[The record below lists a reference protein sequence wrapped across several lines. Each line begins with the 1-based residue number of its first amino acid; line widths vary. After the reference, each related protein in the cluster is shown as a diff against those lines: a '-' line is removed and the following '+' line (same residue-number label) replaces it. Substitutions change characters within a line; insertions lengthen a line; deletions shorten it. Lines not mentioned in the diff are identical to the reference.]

1 MSTTRQLFLQHLAQT
16 SDFPMGLEIVRGEG
30 NYLIDVNGKKYLDL
44 ISGIA
49 VSNLGHS
56 NPAIVNAVVEQAKT
70 NMHAMVYGEY
80 VLGPQVNL
88 ATKLTSLLPSNLSS
102 VYFVNSGSE
111 AVEGALKLAK
121 RFTGKS
127 RIISFNNSYHGS
139 THGAL
144 SLGGNEEMRN
154 AFRPLLPEIMRIDYN
169 NFDALKSINESTAA
183 VIIEPIQAE
192 AGMILPVNNYL
203 EKVRELCT
211 KHKALLIFDEIQTGF
226 GRTGKLFAFE
236 KYNVI
241 PDVLLLGKAFGG
253 GMPLGAFISSNEIMG
268 TLKNDP
274 VLGHITTFGG
284 HPVSC
289 AASLAA
295 LTILTDTKIV
305 ETVYEKGKLLTSLL
319 LANKK
324 IIEVRGTGLMFALQ
338 LNDFD
343 QVQTVIKQCLE
354 KGIILDWFLYN
365 NSSIRIAPPLT
376 ITNEEIEMVCKTLNL
391 III

>member
-1 MSTTRQLFLQHLAQT
+1 MSTTRQLFLKHIAQT
-16 SDFPMGLEIVRGEG
+16 SDFPMGLEIARGEG

-56 NPAIVNAVVEQAKT
+56 NPAIVNAVIEQAKS
-70 NMHAMVYGEY
+70 NMHTMVYGEY

-88 ATKLTSLLPSNLSS
+88 ATKLTSLLPSNLSA

-121 RFTGKS
+121 RYTGRSK
-127 RIISFNNSYHGS
+127 IISFKNSYHGS

-144 SLGGNEEMRN
+144 SLGGDEEMRN
-154 AFRPLLPEIMRIDYN
+154 AFRPLLPGMMRLDYN
-169 NFDALKSINESTAA
+169 NIDQLNNIDASTAA

-192 AGMILPVNNYL
+192 AGMILPTKGYL
-203 EKVRELCT
+203 GKVRELCT
-211 KHKALLIFDEIQTGF
+211 EHKVLLIFDEIQTGF

-268 TLKNDP
+268 TLRNDP

-295 LTILTDTKIV
+295 LNILC
-305 ETVYEKGKLLTSLL
+305 ETSLVKDVYEKGKLFTSLL
-319 LANKK
+319 NSNRK
-324 IIEVRGTGLMFALQ
+324 IKAVRGTGLMFAVQ
-338 LNDFD
+338 LKDFD
-343 QVQTVIKQCLE
+343 EVQSVIKQCLE
-354 KGIILDWFLYN
+354 RGIILDWFLYN
-365 NSSIRIAPPLT
+365 NSSVRIAPPLT
-376 ITNEEIEMVCKTLNL
+376 ITEEEIRMVCVILNEL
-391 III
+391 M